1 MRFLLVFLCA
11 VAALLAADFKPF
23 VGVDVGY
30 GYNSHSFDSD
40 VGSAS
45 GTSFVP
51 ELGARAGLNI
61 NKNHRVYV
69 NYRYQFAHKLE
80 LDMSESGTM
89 TIPGVAIY
97 NCVVQGGGNT
107 WQQFGTDNGTGS
119 CRIATGANSSQN
131 YAFGATVP
139 TYYVSYGGGN
149 YTYSNGTVVRGG
161 VTGYTA
167 DTTYTY
173 TAANFNI
180 ETNIALHKFVLG
192 YDYIFD
198 NNVFIGIL
206 GGLGKA
212 TGDATITFTS
222 MADNIAFVATEDIS
236 YTATIVGANVGY
248 QFEFG
253 DSSKLNVGLKGE
265 YITAGNQTIS
275 IQADDASRNV
285 REYSFKPT
293 EYNVG
298 LYFNYNFSFGSK
310 AKAATKSKAKATKTK
325 AGRKK

>member
-97 NCVVQGGGNT
+97 RCVIGS
-107 WQQFGTDNGTGS
+107 WQFGTDNGTGICS
-119 CRIATGANSSQN
+119 IPTGANSSQN

-139 TYYVSYGGGN
+139 TYYVTYSGN
-149 YTYSNGTVVRGG
+149 NYIYSNGTVVRGG
-161 VTGYTA
+161 
-167 DTTYTY
+167 
-173 TAANFNI
+173 
-180 ETNIALHKFVLG
+180 
-192 YDYIFD
+192 
-198 NNVFIGIL
+198 
-206 GGLGKA
+206 
-212 TGDATITFTS
+212 
-222 MADNIAFVATEDIS
+222 
-236 YTATIVGANVGY
+236 
-248 QFEFG
+248 
-253 DSSKLNVGLKGE
+253 
-265 YITAGNQTIS
+265 GN
-275 IQADDASRNV
+275 R
-285 REYSFKPT
+285 
-293 EYNVG
+293 
-298 LYFNYNFSFGSK
+298 LY
-310 AKAATKSKAKATKTK
+310 A
-325 AGRKK
+325 